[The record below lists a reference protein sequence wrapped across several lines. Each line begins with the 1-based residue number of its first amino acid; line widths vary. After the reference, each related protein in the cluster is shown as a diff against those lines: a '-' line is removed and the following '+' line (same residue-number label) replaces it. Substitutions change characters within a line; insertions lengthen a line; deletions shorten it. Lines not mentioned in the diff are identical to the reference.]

1 MDAVSKVSFMELQNI
16 WRLTTSGMLRLVDWQ
31 IFTDVSK
38 ERSAN
43 QAALLDQE
51 AEGMRQVV
59 YVMETKNFSCA

>member
-51 AEGMRQVV
+51 AEGMRQLV

>member
-1 MDAVSKVSFMELQNI
+1 
-16 WRLTTSGMLRLVDWQ
+16 MLRLVDWQ